1 MKTFFN
7 MTVGRRG
14 VRLLTSAA
22 TVLAF
27 GLHTSE
33 ARAQATTMVRP
44 REYALLSSQLFTN
57 NEMLDSNAAL
67 PSVAQGAQSV
77 GVFTNTLIPFSGA
90 HAIGLTMQIVN
101 TNKFAASSNLVVT
114 VYPAYDTGG
123 GNTNGIGQVY
133 GTNFSTTPLLTWTI
147 SYQTNSL
154 QSTNLPAALWE
165 PATSLGYTISNATS
179 SNLVLTLTQSV
190 AP

>member
-1 MKTFFN
+1 
-7 MTVGRRG
+7 
-14 VRLLTSAA
+14 
-22 TVLAF
+22 
-27 GLHTSE
+27 
-33 ARAQATTMVRP
+33 MVRP
-44 REYALLSSQLFTN
+44 RQYALLSSQLFTN
-57 NEMLDSNAAL
+57 NEMLNTNAAL
-67 PSVAQGAQSV
+67 PTAAPGGQTV
-77 GVFTNTLIPFSGA
+77 GVFTNTLIPFSGS